1 MEETIE
7 KRIRIAARRLK
18 DPAEREVDVIEER
31 QALEIGR
38 TCGASLHEIYTRALR
53 LGVCPYRYLRNREIL
68 TLQEQLKL
76 AESRVAVV
84 GAGGLGGTV
93 LSLLARIGIGHL
105 VVVDHDVFDETNLN
119 RQAFCNPE
127 NLGKFKAV
135 EAGSQLE
142 RINPGVDVSV
152 HRALLDRAGGR
163 DFLAGCH
170 VAVDALD
177 NVQSRLALEET
188 TRDLGIPLVHGALAG
203 FEGQVMSIF
212 PGDGGLRQIYG
223 NGVEEKRGQASRPEA
238 VLGVPGI
245 TPSLVATLQAME
257 VVKILLN
264 RGSVFRNAMIYID
277 LERGELSRFR
287 FDPAGS
293 SRLDEI

>member
-1 MEETIE
+1 ME
-7 KRIRIAARRLK
+7 KSMDKDLRSAARRVK
-18 DPAEREVDVIEER
+18 DPAGRDVDVIEER

-38 TCGASLHEIYTRALR
+38 ASGASLHEAYTQALR
-53 LGVCPYRYLRNREIL
+53 LGICPYRYLRNRDIL

-76 AESRVAVV
+76 AESGVAVV

-119 RQAFCNPE
+119 RQAFCHPE
-127 NLGKFKAV
+127 NLGQPKAE
-135 EAGSQLE
+135 EARRQLE

-152 HRALLDRAGGR
+152 HRALFDRARGR

-188 TRDLGIPLVHGALAG
+188 ARDLGIPLVHGALAG

-223 NGVEEKRGQASRPEA
+223 DGVEERREQASRPEA

-257 VVKILLN
+257 VIKILLN
-264 RGSVFRNAMIYID
+264 RGSAFRNAMVYLD
-277 LERGELSRFR
+277 LERGELNRFS

>member
-1 MEETIE
+1 MNNTVYPFSAI
-7 KRIRIAARRLK
+7 
-18 DPAEREVDVIEER
+18 V
-31 QALEIGR
+31 G
-38 TCGASLHEIYTRALR
+38 
-53 LGVCPYRYLRNREIL
+53 
-68 TLQEQLKL
+68 QEQLKL

-119 RQAFCNPE
+119 RQAFCHAG
-127 NLGKFKAV
+127 NLGKPKAE
-135 EAGSQLE
+135 EARLQLE
-142 RINPGVDVSV
+142 HVNPGVDVSV
-152 HRALLDRAGGR
+152 HRASLDRESGR
-163 DFLAGCH
+163 TLLGGCH

-177 NVQSRLALEET
+177 NIQSRLALEDAA
-188 TRDLGIPLVHGALAG
+188 RDLRIPLVHGALAG

-223 NGVEEKRGQASRPEA
+223 NGVEEKRDRASRPEA

-264 RGSVFRNAMIYID
+264 RGSVFRNAMVYID
-277 LERGELSRFR
+277 LERGEMSRFV
-287 FDPAGS
+287 FEPH
-293 SRLDEI
+293 

>member
-1 MEETIE
+1 MEESIQ
-7 KRIRIAARRLK
+7 KHLRSLARRLH
-18 DPAEREVDVIEER
+18 DPAEREVDVIEEH
-31 QALEIGR
+31 QAFEIGR
-38 TCGASLHEIYTRALR
+38 AHSVSLHEVYTQALR
-53 LGVCPYRYLRNREIL
+53 LGICPYRYLRNREVL
-68 TLQEQLKL
+68 TLQEQMKL

-119 RQAFCNPE
+119 RQAFCHAG
-127 NLGKFKAV
+127 NLGRPKAE
-135 EAGSQLE
+135 EARSQLE

-152 HRALLDRAGGR
+152 HRTSFDRASGR
-163 DFLAGCH
+163 NFIAGCH

-188 TRDLGIPLVHGALAG
+188 ARDLGIPLVHGALAG

-212 PGDGGLRQIYG
+212 PGDRGLRQIYG
-223 NGVEEKRGQASRPEA
+223 NGVEEKRDQASRPEA
-238 VLGVPGI
+238 ILGVPGI

-264 RGSVFRNAMIYID
+264 RGSVFRNAMVYID
-277 LERGELSRFR
+277 LERGEISRFT
-287 FDPAGS
+287 
-293 SRLDEI
+293 L